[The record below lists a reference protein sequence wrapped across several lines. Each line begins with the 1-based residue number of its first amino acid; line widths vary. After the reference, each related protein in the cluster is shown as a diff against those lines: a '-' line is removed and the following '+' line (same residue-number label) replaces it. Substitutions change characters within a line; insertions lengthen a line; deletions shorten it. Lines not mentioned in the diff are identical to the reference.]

1 MGYGPQGFEELDT
14 TEATAGHA
22 HTHTRLELYVTYATL
37 FIKVLTALGFF
48 ELLSFS
54 QGNHLCLVGEH
65 ANTGFY
71 IKNKIYYKKGGM
83 KISIAEKCIFSFK
96 LPNSSFCNIKA
107 NMGNGYTNRH
117 I

>member
-1 MGYGPQGFEELDT
+1 MGYGPQGCEELDT

-54 QGNHLCLVGEH
+54 
-65 ANTGFY
+65 
-71 IKNKIYYKKGGM
+71 
-83 KISIAEKCIFSFK
+83 
-96 LPNSSFCNIKA
+96 
-107 NMGNGYTNRH
+107 
-117 I
+117 